1 MHTICSIFSAIS
13 LDGFLTREDGSLD
26 WLASVASASHD
37 YGYRQYLSS
46 TDAMLIS
53 YADMKSLLSTGI
65 PVPDTCFVYTEEQL
79 SAIAAEKLPSAI
91 RLIQGNAISA
101 LQQISASGFR
111 NIAVEGREAIQA
123 LLSESLISRM
133 TLTLA
138 PVLLGKGIRLF
149 GELTEDQY
157 WQLQSSQ
164 AFDDGLIQLCYEQS
178 L

>member
-1 MHTICSIFSAIS
+1 
-13 LDGFLTREDGSLD
+13 
-26 WLASVASASHD
+26 
-37 YGYRQYLSS
+37 
-46 TDAMLIS
+46 ML
-53 YADMKSLLSTGI
+53 
-65 PVPDTCFVYTEEQL
+65 
-79 SAIAAEKLPSAI
+79 
-91 RLIQGNAISA
+91 
-101 LQQISASGFR
+101 FR
-111 NIAVEGREAIQA
+111 SAIQA